1 LNAIILAAGKGERLL
16 PLTNNIPKCMIKLGE
31 KSLLER
37 TIEVLRMCNIN
48 DISVVTG
55 YRSETIN
62 FPNVTYFKNEEYNT
76 TNMTESLFC
85 ARKKLNDSVI
95 LSYTDI
101 VYEKKIVQQVLN
113 FKGDF
118 GIAVDSKW
126 KEAYIGRTDH
136 PFSEAVNVAVKN
148 DNVVEI
154 RKNMSKSSPDQSAG
168 EFIGLSLFSKQG
180 VKSLVEKYDEL
191 SKTHKGK
198 FHFAPSLKKACFS
211 DMLQELID
219 SGNKIEPI
227 FVEGK
232 WCEIDTAQDLE
243 RAKKLFL

>member
-16 PLTNNIPKCMIKLGE
+16 PLTNKIPKCMIKLGE

-37 TIEVLRMCNIN
+37 AIEVLRSCNIV
-48 DISVVTG
+48 DITIVTG
-55 YRSETIN
+55 YCSDTIN
-62 FPNVTYFKNEEYNT
+62 FPNVTYFHNENYDT

-85 ARKKLNDSVI
+85 ARPKLNDSVI

-101 VYEKKIVQQVLN
+101 VYEKKIVQQMLD

-126 KEAYIGRTDH
+126 KEAYVGRTAH

-148 DNVVEI
+148 DTVVEI
-154 RKNMSKSSPDQSAG
+154 RKNMSESSPDQIAG
-168 EFIGLSLFSKQG
+168 EFIGLSVFSKQG
-180 VKSLVEKYDEL
+180 VKILLEKYDEL

-211 DMLQELID
+211 DMLQELVD
-219 SGNKIEPI
+219 SGNKIKPI
-227 FVEGK
+227 FIEGK
-232 WCEIDTAQDLE
+232 WCEIDTEQDIE
-243 RAKKLFL
+243 RAKTLFD

>member
-37 TIEVLRMCNIN
+37 VIEVLRNCNIN
-48 DISVVTG
+48 NISVVTG
-55 YRSETIN
+55 YCSETIN
-62 FPNVTYFKNEEYNT
+62 FPNVTYFKNEEYDS

-85 ARKKLNDSVI
+85 ARPKLNDSVI

-101 VYEKKIVQQVLN
+101 VYEKKIVQQMLN

-126 KEAYIGRTDH
+126 KEAYVGRTDH

-148 DNVVEI
+148 DKVVEI
-154 RKNMSKSSPDQSAG
+154 RKNMSESSPEQIAG
-168 EFIGLSLFSKQG
+168 EFIGLSIFSKQG
-180 VKSLVEKYDEL
+180 VKILVEKYDAL

-227 FVEGK
+227 FIEGK
-232 WCEIDTAQDLE
+232 WCEIDTKQDIQ
-243 RAKKLFL
+243 RAKTLFD